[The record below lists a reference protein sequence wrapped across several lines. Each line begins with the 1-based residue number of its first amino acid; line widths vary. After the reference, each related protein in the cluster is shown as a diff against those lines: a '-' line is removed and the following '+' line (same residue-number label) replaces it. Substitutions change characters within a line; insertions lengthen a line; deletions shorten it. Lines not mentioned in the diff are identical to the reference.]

1 MPRRVGFCVCK
12 LCFCQTYGLR
22 QKQRFNSLRH
32 QHSRSCAF
40 DHSRKTERENIFTQ
54 VQLSATQAALRS
66 TDEVTTLEPGLS
78 FMIRDME
85 EVGRGVGGW
94 GANRAEELCTQRVKL
109 MAAVVGK

>member
-1 MPRRVGFCVCK
+1 MKTEIRLGGLVFVSANYVSSRR
-12 LCFCQTYGLR
+12 TASR

-32 QHSRSCAF
+32 RHSRSCAF

-66 TDEVTTLEPGLS
+66 TDEVTTLEPGLA

-85 EVGRGVGGW
+85 EVGRGGGRM
-94 GANRAEELCTQRVKL
+94 GC
-109 MAAVVGK
+109 